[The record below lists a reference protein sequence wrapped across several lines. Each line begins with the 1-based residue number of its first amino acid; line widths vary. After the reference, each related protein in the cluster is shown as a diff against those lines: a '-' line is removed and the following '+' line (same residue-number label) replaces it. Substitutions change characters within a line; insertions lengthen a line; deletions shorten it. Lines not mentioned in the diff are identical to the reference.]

1 MCLEKKVALYIMEE
15 FELSERICDTWWPYH
30 I

>member
-1 MCLEKKVALYIMEE
+1 VALYIMEE